1 MISKMSGVPVPAVP
15 FKLNETTEFAVGA
28 TVLAAVDAGTFTKK
42 SLLVISPEDMVA
54 NAGAPPV
61 VALRYWPVVPLVIDE
76 RVSAAVVKRR
86 VLDPPNVDT
95 PVPP

>member
-15 FKLNETTEFAVGA
+15 LRDSETTEFAVGA
-28 TVLAAVDAGTFTKK
+28 TVFAAVEAGIFTKK

-61 VALRYWPVVPLVIDE
+61 VALRYWPVVPLAIE
-76 RVSAAVVKRR
+76 AKVSAEEV
-86 VLDPPNVDT
+86 
-95 PVPP
+95 